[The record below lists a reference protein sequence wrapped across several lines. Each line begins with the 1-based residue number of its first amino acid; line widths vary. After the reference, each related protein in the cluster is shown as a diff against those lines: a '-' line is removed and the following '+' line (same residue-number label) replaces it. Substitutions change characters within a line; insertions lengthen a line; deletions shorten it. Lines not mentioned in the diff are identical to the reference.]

1 MGIST
6 ADVGLGLAGC
16 ARRWQLSDGAA
27 GPEAKQW
34 WSEAAT
40 AAPVHTLLLAGVQ
53 GPGWSPCPPGSGRV
67 SGWFALSSALLWV
80 RQVGFSL

>member
-6 ADVGLGLAGC
+6 ADMGLGLAGC
-16 ARRWQLSDGAA
+16 AWRWQLSDGAA

-34 WSEAAT
+34 WSGAAP
-40 AAPVHTLLLAGVQ
+40 AAPVHSLLLAGVQ
-53 GPGWSPCPPGSGRV
+53 GPGWSPYPPGSGRV

-80 RQVGFSL
+80 RQVGFSS